1 MNNFL
6 SIVAATFG
14 GKALLMIVGGTIFGM
29 IMGAIPGLTGTL
41 AVAIVIP
48 LTFYLTPVEAMALLL
63 AIYKSST
70 YGGSIAAILLGIPG
84 TPASAC
90 TAADGY
96 VLAKRG
102 KGMRALEAALYAS
115 TFADVVS
122 NFSLILCA
130 AQIAKVALKFGPC
143 EYTMLIL
150 FSLVVVSSVSADT
163 LIKGLLSAFAGLALC
178 IIGMDPINASP
189 RFTFGQV
196 NLVSGLTLIP
206 VLIGLFAM
214 SEIFMVYAEHRRGEV
229 AAPEVGSLEDTHL
242 KPKEFFSYF
251 KTLIKSSL
259 IGVGIGALPGSGA
272 STASFVSYSEA
283 KRCSKYPEEFGNGS
297 VDGILASEAGNN
309 GVCGATLIP
318 LLTLG
323 IPGDSITAIMFG
335 ALILQGI
342 TPGPLV
348 FAQQGDIITGIYIS
362 LFVCSLCMLF
372 FGKIGNPLFI
382 QVLKVKQE
390 ILFPLILI
398 ICFAGT
404 YAINNSMY
412 DIMVMIIAG
421 VVGYFF
427 RRMKLPVAPI
437 IIGFVL
443 GGTFER
449 SLRQTLVAFRGNFS
463 LFLKHPIAI
472 AFLAVTVVIY
482 VFQLR
487 KERKRLHSSK
497 EVEQQ

>member
-1 MNNFL
+1 MSNFL
-6 SIVAATFG
+6 SIVAATFS
-14 GKALLMIVGGTIFGM
+14 GKALLMIVGGTVFGM

-70 YGGSIAAILLGIPG
+70 YGGSISSILLGIPG

-96 VLAKRG
+96 SLARRG
-102 KGMRALEAALYAS
+102 EGLRALEAAVYAS

-122 NFSLILCA
+122 NLCLIICA
-130 AQIAKVALKFGPC
+130 AQIAKLALKFGPC

-150 FSLVVVSSVSADT
+150 FSLVVVSSVSADA

-189 RFTFGQV
+189 RFTFGQM
-196 NLVSGLTLIP
+196 NLMSGLTLIP

-214 SEIFMVYAEHRRGEV
+214 SEIFMVYAEHRRGESTAV
-229 AAPEVGSLEDTHL
+229 NIGTLAHTHL
-242 KPKEFFSYF
+242 GLKEFFSYF
-251 KTLIKSSL
+251 MTLLKSSL

-283 KRCSKYPEEFGNGS
+283 KRCSKHPEEFGKGS
-297 VDGILASEAGNN
+297 INGILASEAGNN

-323 IPGDSITAIMFG
+323 IPGDSITAIMYG

-348 FAQQGDIITGIYIS
+348 FTQQGNIITGIYIS
-362 LFVCSLCMLF
+362 LFVCSLFMLF
-372 FGKIGNPLFI
+372 FGKIGNPLFV

-390 ILFPLILI
+390 ILFPVIFI

-412 DIMVMIIAG
+412 DVGVMIIAG

-427 RRMKLPVAPI
+427 RRMSLPVAPI

-443 GGTFER
+443 GGTFEK
-449 SLRQTLVAFRGNFS
+449 SLRQTLIASRGSFS
-463 LFLKHPIAI
+463 VLLKSPIAI
-472 AFLAVTVVIY
+472 AFLTVTVVIF
-482 VFQLR
+482 VFQIR
-487 KERKRLHSSK
+487 KEWKRLHSSR
-497 EVEQQ
+497 EAAQQ